1 MYTKEAPGGLVLYS
15 IYLLKTTMLNVFFV
29 HSIYSFNYS
38 VNTLFKG
45 SFIRIVSRV
54 TILVYCKDFLQIGMK
69 HLEKQNTD
77 TTSSLTGNIENI
89 SIQCMNSIDIGNV
102 VVVMV

>member
-1 MYTKEAPGGLVLYS
+1 
-15 IYLLKTTMLNVFFV
+15 
-29 HSIYSFNYS
+29 
-38 VNTLFKG
+38 
-45 SFIRIVSRV
+45 
-54 TILVYCKDFLQIGMK
+54 MK

-102 VVVMV
+102 VVVLVWLKVKTLYVWQGEKGEPSIAAQGDKGEPGSPGLPGLMGPKVKATIKSDKRIDTCTCTT